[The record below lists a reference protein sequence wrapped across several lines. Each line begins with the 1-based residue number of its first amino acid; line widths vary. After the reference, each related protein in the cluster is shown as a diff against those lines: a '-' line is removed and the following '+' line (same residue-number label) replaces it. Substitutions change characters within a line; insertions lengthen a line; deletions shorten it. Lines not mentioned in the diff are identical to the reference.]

1 MEGMNPAVRA
11 QRIIEEMRSIATE
24 RGWNTPKII
33 AVTKT
38 VPPERILLLE
48 GSGITRLGENRAQ
61 EILKKIPEIPSGY
74 RFEMIGRLQT
84 NKVKSIIDKVFQ
96 IQSLDRYE
104 LAKEIDRR
112 AQMAGRRIPVLIQV
126 NIGNEEQ
133 KGGIAKEALFPF
145 VRTAAALSGLEI
157 RGLMAI
163 MPDLRDQEKLRPFF
177 HEMRM
182 LFDQLRSE
190 AIQGTRIEEL
200 SMGMSSDYQL
210 AAAEGAT
217 HVRIG
222 SALFGLR
229 N

>member
-1 MEGMNPAVRA
+1 MENLNPAVCA
-11 QRIIEEMRSIATE
+11 QMIMEEMKGIASE
-24 RGWNTPKII
+24 RGWKTPEII

-38 VPPERILLLE
+38 VPPEKIRLLE

-104 LAKEIDRR
+104 LAIEINRR
-112 AQMAGRRIPVLIQV
+112 AQLAGRRMPVLIQV

-133 KGGIAKEALFPF
+133 KGGIAKEALFQF
-145 VRTAAALSGLEI
+145 ARTAAALPGLEI
-157 RGLMAI
+157 RGLMAV
-163 MPDLRDQEKLRPFF
+163 MPDLRDQEALRPFF
-177 HEMRM
+177 REMRK
-182 LFDQLRSE
+182 LFEQLRSE
-190 AIQGTRIEEL
+190 SIQGTRIEEL
-200 SMGMSSDYQL
+200 SMGMSGDYRL

-222 SALFGLR
+222 SALFGSR